1 MNQYAAS
8 ANDGVFIT
16 FSRWAPPRVAV
27 DLSDAS
33 DRRRMSPPRCRLWHR
48 WGGSHRYRGIAWRS
62 VHRLVFLRMENA
74 CAGPYAERRAQ
85 ALGLAAIS
93 LGLGAIPGTDI
104 PAWAAAVAAGRG
116 INLAG
121 HRAQAFDAN
130 AIRPTDLLVGF
141 EPAHCAQAAALLAR
155 GSRSQVA
162 LLALGERN
170 LGADAQKLDRGY
182 ARIDQALVLLQRE
195 HVLWSRRTRVAP
207 DATSRRPSGRRE
219 KS

>member
-8 ANDGVFIT
+8 ASDGVFIT

-62 VHRLVFLRMENA
+62 VHRLVFLYMENA
-74 CAGPYAERRAQ
+74 CAGAYAERRAQ

-93 LGLGAIPGTDI
+93 LGLGATAGTDI
-104 PAWAAAVAAGRG
+104 PAVAALVATGRG
-116 INLAG
+116 IDLAG
-121 HRAQAFDAN
+121 HCLQAFDAR
-130 AIRPTDLLVGF
+130 AIRPTDLLIGF
-141 EPAHCAQAAALLAR
+141 EPAHCAHAAALLGR
-155 GSRSQVA
+155 GGRPQVA

-170 LGADAQKLDRGY
+170 LGTDAQTLDRGY
-182 ARIDQALVLLQRE
+182 ARIDQALALLQRE
-195 HVLWSRRTRVAP
+195 QGLS
-207 DATSRRPSGRRE
+207 SRRPPEGAGVTSRNPSVCRQD
-219 KS
+219 S